1 MSSIEE
7 RLPGR
12 EPYAIYQWA
21 QQLFDARDYVEA
33 GQALEYL
40 LAHFGS
46 EPGTGEAR
54 ELLARS
60 YFHSAQLMRAVD
72 AAREIL
78 DRDPG
83 NSYAV
88 LLLVRS
94 LHRAGR
100 TEEAKAAE
108 RMADALGVDVTRR
121 D

>member
-7 RLPGR
+7 RLPAR

-60 YFHSAQLMRAVD
+60 YFHSAQLTRA
-72 AAREIL
+72 AETAREIL
-78 DRDPG
+78 KGDPG
-83 NSYAV
+83 NAYAV

-94 LHRAGR
+94 LRRAGR
-100 TEEAKAAE
+100 TEEADAAE
-108 RMADALGVDVTRR
+108 RMADALGVDVSRR